1 MYVSIFIYIYVCVC
15 LCMWLYVRV
24 CSDVEQFKGELYT
37 ILYRIPYTVK
47 NSSFIHEQIYE
58 CIIVLHYTIAMH

>member
-1 MYVSIFIYIYVCVC
+1 MCVYVCVC
-15 LCMWLYVRV
+15 GCMLECV

-58 CIIVLHYTIAMH
+58 CIIVLHYTKDMH